1 MLPTL
6 KSCGRKN
13 FEEALKHLK
22 IGMIKGGQLGRMFL
36 QAAVKY
42 PVSVHV
48 MDNEADPP
56 CKGFSSAFVQGNP
69 LDADEVFSFG
79 RDLDAVTVEFENVNT
94 EGLKRLEDSGV
105 AVFPR
110 PEIIRMIQDKGR
122 QKELYRS
129 LGIPTADYA
138 LVDSIK
144 DLGRHTELLPAVQKL
159 RVSGY
164 DGKGVVKLRAPADLA
179 RAFDAPSVLERE
191 IPFVKEIAVIGARG
205 QQGDIRIYP
214 TVEIIMDPELHLLD
228 CLLAPANVSA
238 DVHSQAAEIVRK
250 LLTELD
256 YVGVLAVEMFVTRE
270 GSVLVNEI
278 SPRPHNSGHHTIEA
292 CRTSQYEQ
300 QLRALIGLPLG
311 STEQISAAAIVNL
324 IGADGHSGPAV
335 YEGLSQAVGTEG
347 VYVHLYG
354 KKETRPF
361 RKMGHLTVLRS
372 VPEEAIQIA
381 KAVSR
386 EIKIKSSS

>member
-1 MLPTL
+1 M
-6 KSCGRKN
+6 
-13 FEEALKHLK
+13 KHLK
-22 IGMIKGGQLGRMFL
+22 IGIIKGGQLGRMFL

-48 MDNEADPP
+48 MDNEEDPP
-56 CKGFSSAFVQGNP
+56 CRGFCAAFVRGNS
-69 LDADEVFSFG
+69 LDADEVFRFG
-79 RDLDAVTVEFENVNT
+79 KNLDAVTVEFEHVNAD
-94 EGLKRLEDSGV
+94 GLKRLEESGV

-110 PEIIRMIQDKGR
+110 PEIIRMIQDKGL
-122 QKELYRS
+122 QKERYRA
-129 LGIPTADYA
+129 LGIPTADFV
-138 LVDSIK
+138 LVNSRQ
-144 DLGRHTELLPAVQKL
+144 DLEKHLNFLPAVQKL

-164 DGKGVVKLRAPADLA
+164 DGKGVQKIRTRADLGG
-179 RAFDAPSVLERE
+179 AFDAPSVLERE
-191 IPFVKEIAVIGARG
+191 VPFVKEIAVIGARG
-205 QQGDIRIYP
+205 QSGDIRIYP

-228 CLLAPANVSA
+228 CLLAPADVSE
-238 DVHSQAAEIVRK
+238 DVHRQAAGITSR

-270 GSVLVNEI
+270 GQVLVNEI
-278 SPRPHNSGHHTIEA
+278 APRPHNSGHHTIEA

-311 STEQISAAAIVNL
+311 SAEQVSAAAIVNL
-324 IGADGHSGPAV
+324 LGEAGHTGPAV
-335 YEGLSQAVGTEG
+335 YEGLSKALDVDG

-361 RKMGHLTVLRS
+361 RKMGHLTVLRP
-372 VPEEAIQIA
+372 VPAEAIQIA

-386 EIKIKSSS
+386 EIKIKAC

>member
-1 MLPTL
+1 M
-6 KSCGRKN
+6 
-13 FEEALKHLK
+13 KHLK
-22 IGMIKGGQLGRMFL
+22 IGVIKGGQLGRMFL

-48 MDNEADPP
+48 MDSEADPP
-56 CKGFSSAFVQGNP
+56 CRGFSAAFVQANP
-69 LDADEVFSFG
+69 LDADEVFRFG
-79 RDLDAVTVEFENVNT
+79 RDLDAVTVEFEHVNT
-94 EGLKRLEDSGV
+94 EGLKRLEESGV

-110 PEIIRMIQDKGR
+110 PEIIRMIQDKGK

-129 LGIPTADYA
+129 LGIPAADYV
-138 LVDSIK
+138 LVDSRE
-144 DLGRHTELLPAVQKL
+144 DLERHADLLPAVQKL

-164 DGKGVVKLRAPADLA
+164 DGKGVVKLRALADLA
-179 RAFDAPSVLERE
+179 KAFDAPSVLERE

-205 QQGDIRIYP
+205 QNGDIQIYP

-228 CLLAPANVSA
+228 CLLAPADVCA
-238 DVHSQAAEIVRK
+238 DVHRQGEEIVRK

-270 GSVLVNEI
+270 GKVLVNEM

-311 STEQISAAAIVNL
+311 SAQQVSAAAIVNL

-335 YEGLSQAVGTEG
+335 YEGLSRALGADG

-361 RKMGHLTVLRS
+361 RKMGHLTVLRPVS
-372 VPEEAIQIA
+372 AEAIQIA

-386 EIKIKSSS
+386 EIKIKSS